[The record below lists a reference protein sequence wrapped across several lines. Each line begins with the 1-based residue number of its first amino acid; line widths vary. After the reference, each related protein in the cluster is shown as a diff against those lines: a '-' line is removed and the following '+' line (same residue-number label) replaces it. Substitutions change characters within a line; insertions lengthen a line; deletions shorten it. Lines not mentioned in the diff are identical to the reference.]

1 MRTSFVEMHLS
12 PKRANLEGG
21 TIETGRALSDL
32 LRIYF
37 LLFYTAGVAIIAL
50 RVLPAV
56 LARTRVEAR
65 PTKLRAYL
73 PFVLIPFQWL
83 LPPII
88 IFFRIGELSI
98 DAPAL
103 RLLGLAVG
111 LYAAAL
117 LLWAPLTLG
126 RFLVPYA
133 VVFRDHELVTS
144 GPFRFMR
151 HPVYSGNLALFL
163 GSALGTLNI
172 YLLLLW
178 PTVMLSFVAEA
189 RIEERLLRDRFGAVY
204 DAYAARAG
212 LLLPRLSGRSK
223 AADRSD

>member
-1 MRTSFVEMHLS
+1 L
-12 PKRANLEGG
+12 NN
-21 TIETGRALSDL
+21 L
-32 LRIYF
+32 LRIHF
-37 LLFYTAGVAIIAL
+37 LLFYTAGIAVIAF
-50 RVLPAV
+50 RILPSV
-56 LARTRVEAR
+56 LAETRVEAR

-73 PFVLIPFQWL
+73 PFVIIPFQWL

-103 RLLGLAVG
+103 RLLGLAVS

-133 VVFRDHELVTS
+133 AVFEDHELVTG
-144 GPFRFMR
+144 GPFRFVR
-151 HPVYSGNLALFL
+151 HPVYSGNLALFF

-178 PTVMLSFVAEA
+178 PMAVLGFVAEA
-189 RIEERLLRDRFGAVY
+189 RVEERLLRDRFGAAY
-204 DAYAARAG
+204 DEYAARAG
-212 LLLPRLSGRSK
+212 LLLPRFGGRRK

>member
-1 MRTSFVEMHLS
+1 L
-12 PKRANLEGG
+12 N
-21 TIETGRALSDL
+21 DL
-32 LRIYF
+32 IRIHF
-37 LLFYTAGVAIIAL
+37 LLFYTAGITVIAF

-56 LARTRVEAR
+56 FGEARVEAR
-65 PTKLRAYL
+65 PSKLRAYL

-88 IFFRIGELSI
+88 ILSRVGELSI

-103 RLLGLAVG
+103 RLLGLALS

-117 LLWAPLTLG
+117 LLWAPITLG

-133 VVFRDHELVTS
+133 AIFEDHELVTS
-144 GPFRFMR
+144 GPFRFVR

-163 GSALGTLNI
+163 GAALGTLNI

-178 PTVMLSFVAEA
+178 PIAVLGFVAEA

-204 DAYAARAG
+204 DAYAERTG
-212 LLLPRLSGRSK
+212 LLLPRFGARSEGG
-223 AADRSD
+223 